1 MSLQYKSIDIDLDS
15 FTLSET
21 GEFSC
26 YGSIF
31 DVVDLANEVTTEQT
45 FIESIEKFKSRQTM
59 PIFLWNHQED
69 QIIGKWLEMTIDDT
83 GLLLK
88 GKFNLEI
95 EESKNRYLQLKN
107 NEVNSFSIGYYVH
120 PDDITIN
127 GEVKTLNNVDLMEVS
142 LVPFACNPAA
152 MVIDVKNQS
161 HKNENIQNIQKRKT
175 SIDHFKAAF
184 ARSRK

>member
-1 MSLQYKSIDIDLDS
+1 MSLQYKSISIDLDS

-120 PDDITIN
+120 PDDITTN

>member
-1 MSLQYKSIDIDLDS
+1 MSLQYKSVSIDLGN
-15 FTLSET
+15 FELSET

-31 DVVDLANEVTTEQT
+31 GEVDLANEVTTAQT

-59 PIFLWNHQED
+59 PIFLWNHNED

-95 EESKNRYLQLKN
+95 EESKNRYLQLKS

-120 PDDITIN
+120 PDDITTN
-127 GEVKTLNNVDLMEVS
+127 GEIKTLNNVDLMEVS

-152 MVIDVKNQS
+152 MVIDVKN
-161 HKNENIQNIQKRKT
+161 HNNEIETPQNIQKRKT
-175 SIDHFKAAF
+175 SIEHFKAAF